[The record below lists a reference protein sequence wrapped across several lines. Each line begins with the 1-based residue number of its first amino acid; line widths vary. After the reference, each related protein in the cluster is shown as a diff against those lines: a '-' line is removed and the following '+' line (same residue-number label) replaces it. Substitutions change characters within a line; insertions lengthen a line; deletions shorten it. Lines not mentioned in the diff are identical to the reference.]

1 MSHHKRLSAEKPRAI
16 RSKAQRGFTIIET
29 LAAIL
34 ILTIGLV
41 GMAALM
47 SNMMADSARS
57 RYMSEAAM
65 LASEKL
71 EDLERYPAT
80 DPDVV
85 VASGAVAGSLTTD
98 ETATVT
104 SNGSTDSVDYFDQI
118 QLSSAG
124 GTISETSSGKD
135 ASGNTNYTTIS
146 HAPDGSITSGVTTS
160 APPPGPDTLVF
171 KRRWTIE
178 KDAPVGGVRRITVLV
193 TLTNPVVVQ
202 SVTFQMSMVR
212 P

>member
-1 MSHHKRLSAEKPRAI
+1 MSHHKVLQQSASRQRCA
-16 RSKAQRGFTIIET
+16 SQRGFTLIET

-41 GMAALM
+41 GLAGLM
-47 SNMMADSARS
+47 SNMMSNSARS

-71 EDLERYPAT
+71 EDLERYPAA
-80 DPDVV
+80 DPDVAV
-85 VASGAVAGSLTTD
+85 TSGTVAGSLANDT
-98 ETATVT
+98 TATVT
-104 SNGSTDSVDYFDQI
+104 SNGSTDSVDYFDVI

-135 ASGNTNYTTIS
+135 VSGNTNFTTIS
-146 HAPDGSITSGVTTS
+146 HAPNGEITSSVSST
-160 APPPGPDTLVF
+160 APAPGPDSLIF
-171 KRRWTIE
+171 NRRWTIE

-193 TLTNPVVVQ
+193 TLTNPVIAK

>member
-1 MSHHKRLSAEKPRAI
+1 
-16 RSKAQRGFTIIET
+16 

-34 ILTIGLV
+34 VLTIGLV
-41 GMAALM
+41 DMAVLM
-47 SNMMADSARS
+47 SNMMTGGAHS

-71 EDLERYPAT
+71 EDLERYPAA
-80 DPDVV
+80 DPE
-85 VASGAVAGSLTTD
+85 VAVTSGAIAGSLTSDVTGS
-98 ETATVT
+98 VT
-104 SNGSTDSVDYFDQI
+104 SNGTTDNVNYFDTI
-118 QLSSAG
+118 QLSSTG

-135 ASGNTNYTTIS
+135 ASGNTNYTTITHS
-146 HAPDGSITSGVTTS
+146 PTS
-160 APPPGPDTLVF
+160 AVNSSTSSSAPTPTADTLAF

-178 KDAPVGGVRRITVLV
+178 KDAPVSGVRRITVLV
-193 TLTNPVVVQ
+193 TLINPVVVK

>member
-1 MSHHKRLSAEKPRAI
+1 MSRHKPKR
-16 RSKAQRGFTIIET
+16 QRGFTLIET

-34 ILTIGLV
+34 VLTIGLV
-41 GMAALM
+41 GLAVLM
-47 SNMMADSARS
+47 SNMMTGGARS

-71 EDLERYPAT
+71 EDLERYPAA
-80 DPDVV
+80 DPDVAV
-85 VASGAVAGSLTTD
+85 TSGATAGSLTSD
-98 ETATVT
+98 VTASVT
-104 SNGSTDSVDYFDQI
+104 SNGTTDNVDYFDTI
-118 QLSSAG
+118 QLSSTG

-146 HAPDGSITSGVTTS
+146 HSPSGAVTGSTTS
-160 APPPGPDTLVF
+160 SAPTPTADTLAF

-178 KDAPVGGVRRITVLV
+178 KDAPVSGVGRITVLV
-193 TLTNPVVVQ
+193 TLTNPVVVK